1 MLFNFFPSIFTVFKN
16 IQYFIFI
23 FGMLYLG
30 TYNLKK
36 IVTYF

>member
-16 IQYFIFI
+16 IQYFIF
-23 FGMLYLG
+23 GMLYLG